1 MDGFLDPVMGEGYH
15 PNNIPRVWRSCQN
28 LTKDDEMPSAS
39 EMIVQTL
46 EEAGIEYVFGI
57 PGGGTGQIFQIL
69 ETKQDRI
76 KTILVRHEQ
85 VAAIMADAYGRAA
98 GKPAAIMGQGLFM
111 GSNATFGIMEAM
123 LSSSPMLVIT
133 DTSDGGAAQRPAN
146 QSGAGEYGSIDLQS
160 IFKSMTKYT
169 TLATSPK
176 EAVLGT
182 QMAIKH
188 AVSGRPGPTT
198 VLMRSAAIG
207 GQVDVESP
215 PFIHNASGFLN
226 TSKPAS
232 APVDIEQAI
241 QILSESKKPVIIA
254 GNGVHVAGAH
264 SELQELAEQWGIPVA
279 TSYKG
284 KSAISEDHPLALGMV
299 GTYGQETANRAV
311 GDADTVLVIGAL
323 LRSQETVGER
333 PDIFNP
339 NRQRIIQIDI
349 DERNAGWSFP
359 VELGLIGDAKVILE
373 QLVAASKAA
382 TPDNSGRKEWT
393 DSLPGRRDAGGYH
406 DQPEMHEDSSPVK
419 PQRLIAQLQAT
430 MEPSTIYSLDAGN
443 NRTWMA
449 HLYRAQQANTFYS
462 PGGTAGMGWALPAA
476 VGLKLVYPNQ
486 PVVCVTG
493 DGGYMM
499 TVNAIST
506 AVQYDLPII
515 CVVFNNNSLGMVN
528 DHQPE
533 GHKIASEFHPTNNA
547 TVAEGMGA
555 WGVQVSDSK
564 DLPDALRAAQASGKP
579 AVIDVLIDPGPSPD
593 DWRAGA
599 WRAGQT

>member
-1 MDGFLDPVMGEGYH
+1 
-15 PNNIPRVWRSCQN
+15 
-28 LTKDDEMPSAS
+28 MPSAS

-57 PGGGTGQIFQIL
+57 PGGGTGQIFQVL

-160 IFKSMTKYT
+160 IFKSM
-169 TLATSPK
+169 ATSPK

-198 VLMRSAAIG
+198 VLMRSAAIS

-232 APVDIEQAI
+232 SAVDIERAI
-241 QILSESKKPVIIA
+241 KILSESKRPVIIA
-254 GNGVHVAGAH
+254 GNGVRVARAH
-264 SELQELAEQWGIPVA
+264 TELQELAEQWGMPVA

-373 QLVAASKAA
+373 QLIEASKAA
-382 TPDNSGRKEWT
+382 AQDNSGRKEWT

-430 MEPSTIYSLDAGN
+430 MEDSTIYTLDAGN

-476 VGLKLVYPNQ
+476 VGLKLVYPDQ

-515 CVVFNNNSLGMVN
+515 CVVFNNNSLGMVH

-533 GHKIASEFHPTNNA
+533 GHKIASEFYPTNNA
-547 TVAEGMGA
+547 VVAEGMGA

-599 WRAGQT
+599 WRPGQT

>member
-1 MDGFLDPVMGEGYH
+1 
-15 PNNIPRVWRSCQN
+15 
-28 LTKDDEMPSAS
+28 MPSAS

-160 IFKSMTKYT
+160 IFKSMPKYT

-215 PFIHNASGFLN
+215 PFVHNAAGFLN
-226 TSKPAS
+226 TAKPAS
-232 APVDIEQAI
+232 APVDIQRAR
-241 QILSESKKPVIIA
+241 QILSESRKPVIIA
-254 GNGVHVAGAH
+254 GNGVHVARAH
-264 SELQELAEQWGIPVA
+264 TQLQELAEKWGIPVA

-299 GTYGQETANRAV
+299 GTYGQETANKAV
-311 GDADTVLVIGAL
+311 GDADTVLVNGAL

-339 NRQRIIQIDI
+339 VRQRIIQIDI
-349 DERNAGWSFP
+349 DERNAAWSFP
-359 VELGLIGDAKVILE
+359 VELGLIGDAKAILE
-373 QLVAASKAA
+373 QLVEASKTAA
-382 TPDNSGRKEWT
+382 PDNSGRKEWT
-393 DSLPGRRDAGGYH
+393 NSVPGRRDTGGYH
-406 DQPEMHEDSSPVK
+406 DYPEMHEDSSPVK

-430 MEPSTIYSLDAGN
+430 MGPSTIYTLDAGN

-449 HLYRAQQANTFYS
+449 HLYRAQQATTFYS

-476 VGLKLVYPNQ
+476 VGLKLVYPDQ
-486 PVVCVTG
+486 PVVAVTG

-533 GHKIASEFHPTNNA
+533 GHKIASEFYPTNNA

-555 WGVQVSDSK
+555 WGTQINDSK
-564 DLPDALRAAQASGKP
+564 DLPDALRVAQASDRP

>member
-1 MDGFLDPVMGEGYH
+1 
-15 PNNIPRVWRSCQN
+15 
-28 LTKDDEMPSAS
+28 MPSAS

-111 GSNATFGIMEAM
+111 GSNAAFGIMEAM

-160 IFKSMTKYT
+160 MFKAMTKYT
-169 TLATSPK
+169 TLATNPK
-176 EAVLGT
+176 ESVLGA

-188 AVSGRPGPTT
+188 AVSGRPGPATL
-198 VLMRSAAIG
+198 LMRSAAISG
-207 GQVDVESP
+207 EVDVESP
-215 PFIHNASGFLN
+215 PFIHNAAGFLN
-226 TSKPAS
+226 TAKPAS
-232 APVDIEQAI
+232 AAVDIERAI
-241 QILSESKKPVIIA
+241 QILNESKRPVIIA
-254 GNGVHVAGAH
+254 GNGVHVARAH
-264 SELQELAEQWGIPVA
+264 DELQQLAEQWGMPVA

-284 KSAISEDHPLALGMV
+284 KSAISEDHPLSLGMV
-299 GTYGQETANRAV
+299 GTYGQETANKAV

-339 NRQRIIQIDI
+339 ARQRIIQIDI

-359 VELGLIGDAKVILE
+359 VEIGLIGDAKAILD
-373 QLVAASKAA
+373 QLVEASKAA
-382 TPDNSGRKEWT
+382 APGNASNRSEWT
-393 DSLPGRRDAGGYH
+393 ESMQARRDAAGFH

-430 MEPSTIYSLDAGN
+430 MPADTIYALDAGN

-476 VGLKLVYPNQ
+476 VGLKLVYPDQ
-486 PVVCVTG
+486 PVVCISG

-515 CVVFNNNSLGMVN
+515 CVVFNNGTLGMVN

-533 GHKIASEFHPTNNA
+533 GHKIASEFYPTNNA

-555 WGVQVSDSK
+555 WGIQINDSK
-564 DLPDALRAAQASGKP
+564 DLPDALRAAQASGRTS
-579 AVIDVLIDPGPSPD
+579 VIDVIIDPGPSPD

>member
-1 MDGFLDPVMGEGYH
+1 
-15 PNNIPRVWRSCQN
+15 
-28 LTKDDEMPSAS
+28 MPSAS

-76 KTILVRHEQ
+76 RTLLVRHEQ
-85 VAAIMADAYGRAA
+85 VAAIMADAYGRAS

-123 LSSSPMLVIT
+123 LSSSPMLILT
-133 DTSDGGAAQRPAN
+133 DTSDSGAAQRPAN

-226 TSKPAS
+226 TAKPAS
-232 APVDIEQAI
+232 ASVDIQRALE
-241 QILSESKKPVIIA
+241 ILSESRRPVIIA

-264 SELQELAEQWGIPVA
+264 SALQQLAEKLAIPVA

-311 GDADTVLVIGAL
+311 GDSDTILVVGAL

-333 PDIFNP
+333 PDIFDP
-339 NRQRIIQIDI
+339 NKQRIIQIDI

-373 QLVAASKAA
+373 QMVEASNVASL
-382 TPDNSGRKEWT
+382 DNSKRQPWA
-393 DSLPGRRDAGGYH
+393 DSMPSRREAGGYH
-406 DQPEMHEDSSPVK
+406 DQPEMHEESSPVK

-430 MEPSTIYSLDAGN
+430 MDPSTIYTLDAGN

-449 HLYRAQQANTFYS
+449 HLYRAQTANTFYS

-476 VGLKLVYPNQ
+476 VGLKLVYPDQ
-486 PVVCVTG
+486 PVVAVTG

-499 TVNAIST
+499 VVNAIST
-506 AVQYDLPII
+506 AVQYELPII
-515 CVVFNNNSLGMVN
+515 CVVFNNNTLGMVN

-555 WGVQVSDSK
+555 WGVQVNDSK
-564 DLPDALRAAQASGKP
+564 DIPDALRAAQASGKP
-579 AVIDVLIDPGPSPD
+579 AVIDVIVDPDPSPD
-593 DWRAGA
+593 NWRAGA

>member
-1 MDGFLDPVMGEGYH
+1 
-15 PNNIPRVWRSCQN
+15 
-28 LTKDDEMPSAS
+28 MPSAS

-111 GSNATFGIMEAM
+111 GSNAAFGIMEAM

-160 IFKSMTKYT
+160 MFKAMTKYT
-169 TLATSPK
+169 TLATNPK
-176 EAVLGT
+176 ESVLGA

-188 AVSGRPGPTT
+188 AVSGRPGPATL
-198 VLMRSAAIG
+198 LMRSAAISG
-207 GQVDVESP
+207 EVDVESP
-215 PFIHNASGFLN
+215 PFIHNAAGFLN
-226 TSKPAS
+226 TAKPAS
-232 APVDIEQAI
+232 AAVDIERAI
-241 QILSESKKPVIIA
+241 QILNESKRPVIIA
-254 GNGVHVAGAH
+254 GNGVHVARAH
-264 SELQELAEQWGIPVA
+264 DELQQLAEQWGMPVA

-284 KSAISEDHPLALGMV
+284 KSAISEDHPLSLGMV
-299 GTYGQETANRAV
+299 GTYGQEAANKAI

-339 NRQRIIQIDI
+339 ARQRIIQIDI

-359 VELGLIGDAKVILE
+359 VEIGLIGDAKAILE
-373 QLVAASKAA
+373 QLVEASNAAAPGNAS
-382 TPDNSGRKEWT
+382 NRSEWT
-393 DSLPGRRDAGGYH
+393 ESMQARRDATGFH

-430 MEPSTIYSLDAGN
+430 MPADTIYALDAGN

-476 VGLKLVYPNQ
+476 VGLKLVYPDQ
-486 PVVCVTG
+486 PVVCISG

-515 CVVFNNNSLGMVN
+515 CVVFNNGTLGMVN

-533 GHKIASEFHPTNNA
+533 GHKIASEFYPTNNA

-555 WGVQVSDSK
+555 WGIQINDSK
-564 DLPDALRAAQASGKP
+564 DLPDALRAAQASGRTS
-579 AVIDVLIDPGPSPD
+579 VIDVIIDPGPSPD

>member
-1 MDGFLDPVMGEGYH
+1 
-15 PNNIPRVWRSCQN
+15 
-28 LTKDDEMPSAS
+28 MPSAS

-46 EEAGIEYVFGI
+46 EEAGVEYVFGI

-69 ETKQDRI
+69 ETRQDRI
-76 KTILVRHEQ
+76 KTLLVRHEQ
-85 VAAIMADAYGRAA
+85 VAAIMADAYGRAS

-123 LSSSPMLVIT
+123 LSSSPMLILT

-198 VLMRSAAIG
+198 VLMRSAAIS

-226 TSKPAS
+226 TAKPAS
-232 APVDIEQAI
+232 SPADIQRALE
-241 QILSESKKPVIIA
+241 ILSESRRPIIIA

-264 SELQELAEQWGIPVA
+264 SELQKLAEHWGIPVA

-284 KSAISEDHPLALGMV
+284 KSAISEDHTLALGMV
-299 GTYGQETANRAV
+299 GTYGQEAANKAV
-311 GDADTVLVIGAL
+311 GDADTVLVVGAL

-333 PDIFNP
+333 PDIFDP
-339 NRQRIIQIDI
+339 NKQRIIQIDI

-373 QLVAASKAA
+373 QMVEASVTASSDNAARQSWA
-382 TPDNSGRKEWT
+382 
-393 DSLPGRRDAGGYH
+393 DSMPGRRDAGGYH

-419 PQRLIAQLQAT
+419 PQRLVAQLQAT
-430 MEPSTIYSLDAGN
+430 MDPSTIYTLDAGN

-449 HLYRAQQANTFYS
+449 HLYRAQHANTFYS

-486 PVVCVTG
+486 PVVAVTG

-499 TVNAIST
+499 VVNAIST

-515 CVVFNNNSLGMVN
+515 CVVFNNNTLGMVN

-555 WGVQVSDSK
+555 WGVQVNDSK
-564 DLPDALRAAQASGKP
+564 DLPDALRAALASGKP
-579 AVIDVLIDPGPSPD
+579 AVVDVLIDPSPSPD

>member
-1 MDGFLDPVMGEGYH
+1 
-15 PNNIPRVWRSCQN
+15 
-28 LTKDDEMPSAS
+28 MPSAS

-46 EEAGIEYVFGI
+46 EEAGVEYVFGI

-76 KTILVRHEQ
+76 KTLLVRHEQ
-85 VAAIMADAYGRAA
+85 VAAIMADAYGRAS

-123 LSSSPMLVIT
+123 LSSSPMLILT

-198 VLMRSAAIG
+198 VLMRSAAIS

-226 TSKPAS
+226 TAKPAS
-232 APVDIEQAI
+232 APVDIQRAVK
-241 QILSESKKPVIIA
+241 ILNESRRPVIIA
-254 GNGVHVAGAH
+254 GNGVHVARAH
-264 SELQELAEQWGIPVA
+264 SELQQLAEQWGIPVA

-299 GTYGQETANRAV
+299 GTYGQETANKAV
-311 GDADTVLVIGAL
+311 GDADTVLVVGAL

-333 PDIFNP
+333 PDIFDP
-339 NRQRIIQIDI
+339 NKQRIIQIDI

-373 QLVAASKAA
+373 QMVEASDMAA
-382 TPDNSGRKEWT
+382 PDNSGRQAWT
-393 DSLPGRRDAGGYH
+393 DSMPVRRETGGYH
-406 DQPEMHEDSSPVK
+406 DQPEMHEDSSPIK

-430 MEPSTIYSLDAGN
+430 MDPSTIYTLDAGN

-486 PVVCVTG
+486 PVVAVTG

-499 TVNAIST
+499 VVNAIST

-515 CVVFNNNSLGMVN
+515 CVVFNNNTLGMVN

-555 WGVQVSDSK
+555 WGVQVNDSK

-579 AVIDVLIDPGPSPD
+579 AVVDVLIDPGPSPD

>member
-1 MDGFLDPVMGEGYH
+1 
-15 PNNIPRVWRSCQN
+15 
-28 LTKDDEMPSAS
+28 MPSAS

-46 EEAGIEYVFGI
+46 EEAGVEYVFGI

-76 KTILVRHEQ
+76 KTLLVRHEQ
-85 VAAIMADAYGRAA
+85 VAAIMADAYGRAS

-123 LSSSPMLVIT
+123 LSSSPMLILT

-198 VLMRSAAIG
+198 VLMRSAAIS

-226 TSKPAS
+226 TAKPAS
-232 APVDIEQAI
+232 APVDIQRAVK
-241 QILSESKKPVIIA
+241 ILNESRRPVIIA
-254 GNGVHVAGAH
+254 GNGVHVARAH
-264 SELQELAEQWGIPVA
+264 SELQQLAEQWGIPVA

-299 GTYGQETANRAV
+299 GTYGQETANKAV
-311 GDADTVLVIGAL
+311 GDADTVLVVGAL

-333 PDIFNP
+333 PDIFDP
-339 NRQRIIQIDI
+339 NKQRMIQIDI

-373 QLVAASKAA
+373 QMVEASDMAA
-382 TPDNSGRKEWT
+382 PDNSGRQVWT
-393 DSLPGRRDAGGYH
+393 DSMPVRRETGRYH
-406 DQPEMHEDSSPVK
+406 DQPEMPEDSSPIK
-419 PQRLIAQLQAT
+419 PHRLIAQLQAT
-430 MEPSTIYSLDAGN
+430 MDPSTIYTLDAGN

-486 PVVCVTG
+486 PVVAVTG

-499 TVNAIST
+499 VVNAIST

-515 CVVFNNNSLGMVN
+515 CVVFNNNTLGMVN

-555 WGVQVSDSK
+555 WGVQVNDSK

-579 AVIDVLIDPGPSPD
+579 AVVDVLIDPGPSPD

>member
-1 MDGFLDPVMGEGYH
+1 
-15 PNNIPRVWRSCQN
+15 
-28 LTKDDEMPSAS
+28 MPSAS

-46 EEAGIEYVFGI
+46 EEAGIDHVFGI

-69 ETKQDRI
+69 ETKKDRI
-76 KTILVRHEQ
+76 KTVLVRHEQ

-98 GKPAAIMGQGLFM
+98 GKPAVIMGQGLFM
-111 GSNATFGIMEAM
+111 GSNAAFGIMEAM
-123 LSSSPMLVIT
+123 LSSSPMVVIT

-146 QSGAGEYGSIDLQS
+146 QSGAGEYGSIDLQA
-160 IFKSMTKYT
+160 IFKAMTKYT
-169 TLATSPK
+169 TLATNPK
-176 EAVLGT
+176 EAVLGA
-182 QMAIKH
+182 QLAIKH
-188 AVSGRPGPTT
+188 AVSGRPGPATL
-198 VLMRSAAIG
+198 LMRSAAIS
-207 GQVDVESP
+207 GQVDLESP

-226 TSKPAS
+226 TVKPAS
-232 APVDIEQAI
+232 APVDIQRAI
-241 QILSESKKPVIIA
+241 AILNESRRPVIIA
-254 GNGVHVAGAH
+254 GNGVHVSRAH
-264 SELQELAEQWGIPVA
+264 SQLQELAEQWGMPVA

-284 KSAISEDHPLALGMV
+284 KSAISEDHPLSLGMV
-299 GTYGQETANRAV
+299 GTYGQETANKAV
-311 GDADTVLVIGAL
+311 GDADTVIVVGAL

-359 VELGLIGDAKVILE
+359 VELGLIGDAKAILG
-373 QLVAASKAA
+373 QLVEASKTAA
-382 TPDNSGRKEWT
+382 PDNAAGRKEWT
-393 DSLPGRRDAGGYH
+393 ESLPGRREAGSFYDLPGM
-406 DQPEMHEDSSPVK
+406 QEDSSPVK
-419 PQRLIAQLQAT
+419 PQRLVAQLQAT
-430 MEPSTIYSLDAGN
+430 MDASTIFALDAGN

-449 HLYRAQQANTFYS
+449 HLYKACRANTFFS
-462 PGGTAGMGWALPAA
+462 PGGTAGMGWALPASL
-476 VGLKLVYPNQ
+476 GLKLAFPDL

-515 CVVFNNNSLGMVN
+515 CVVFNDNVLGMVH

-533 GHKIASEFHPTNNA
+533 GHKIASEFFPTNNA
-547 TVAEGMGA
+547 VVAEGMGA
-555 WGVQVSDSK
+555 FGVQVSDSK
-564 DLPDALRAAQASGKP
+564 DLPDALRAAQASGRP
-579 AVIDVLIDPGPSPD
+579 AVVDVLVDPGPSPD

>member
-1 MDGFLDPVMGEGYH
+1 
-15 PNNIPRVWRSCQN
+15 
-28 LTKDDEMPSAS
+28 MPSAS

-111 GSNATFGIMEAM
+111 GSNAAFGIMEAM

-160 IFKSMTKYT
+160 MFKAMTKYT
-169 TLATSPK
+169 TLATNPK
-176 EAVLGT
+176 ESVLGA

-188 AVSGRPGPTT
+188 AVSGRPGPATL
-198 VLMRSAAIG
+198 LMRSAAISG
-207 GQVDVESP
+207 EVDVESP
-215 PFIHNASGFLN
+215 PFIHNAAGFLN
-226 TSKPAS
+226 TAKPAS
-232 APVDIEQAI
+232 AAVDIERAI
-241 QILSESKKPVIIA
+241 QILNESKRPVIIA
-254 GNGVHVAGAH
+254 GNGVHVARAH
-264 SELQELAEQWGIPVA
+264 DELQQLAEQWGMPVA

-284 KSAISEDHPLALGMV
+284 KSAISEDHPLSLGMV
-299 GTYGQETANRAV
+299 GTYGQETANKAV

-339 NRQRIIQIDI
+339 ARQRIIQIDI

-359 VELGLIGDAKVILE
+359 VEIGLIGDAKAILE
-373 QLVAASKAA
+373 QLVEASNAAAPGNAS
-382 TPDNSGRKEWT
+382 NRSEWT
-393 DSLPGRRDAGGYH
+393 ESMQARRDAAGFH

-430 MEPSTIYSLDAGN
+430 MPADTIYALDAGN

-476 VGLKLVYPNQ
+476 VGLKLVYPDQ
-486 PVVCVTG
+486 PVVCISG

-515 CVVFNNNSLGMVN
+515 CVVFNNGTLGMVN

-533 GHKIASEFHPTNNA
+533 GHKIASEFYPTNNA

-555 WGVQVSDSK
+555 WGIQINDSK
-564 DLPDALRAAQASGKP
+564 DLPDALRAAQASGRTS
-579 AVIDVLIDPGPSPD
+579 VIDVIIDPGPSPD